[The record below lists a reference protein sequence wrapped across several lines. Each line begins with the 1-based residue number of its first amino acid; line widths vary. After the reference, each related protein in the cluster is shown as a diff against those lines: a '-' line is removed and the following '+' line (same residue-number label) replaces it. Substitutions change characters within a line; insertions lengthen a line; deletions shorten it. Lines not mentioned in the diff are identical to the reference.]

1 MAWFAIAVAVA
12 VGWAAAGD
20 VGRGDAAGGVVFG
33 GQTSQKEPV
42 IVVVNARR
50 TRVVRVVWDWRARC
64 VLGPVAPAGTPP
76 TTAWSDIAER
86 FPINGRGRWSGG
98 FAAGP
103 FTDTVTGVSQ
113 RFTYRLAGVIVA
125 GGARMTGTI
134 RATYTERSAAGLIR
148 TCTSRTIRFTIR
160 D

>member
-1 MAWFAIAVAVA
+1 MGWLTIGLTAM

-33 GQTSQKEPV
+33 GETSQKEPV

-50 TRVVRVVWDWRARC
+50 TRVARVIWDWRAPC
-64 VLGPVAPAGTPP
+64 VLGPAAPAGTPR
-76 TTAWSDIAER
+76 TSAWSDVAER
-86 FPINGRGRWSGG
+86 FAINGRGRWSGG

-113 RFTYRLAGVIVA
+113 RFTYRLAGAIVA

-134 RATYTERSAAGLIR
+134 RVTYTERSSAGVIR
-148 TCTSRTIRFTIR
+148 TCSSGTIRFTIR

>member
-1 MAWFAIAVAVA
+1 MRWFAITVAAA

-64 VLGPVAPAGTPP
+64 VLGPAASAGTPL
-76 TTAWSDIAER
+76 TAAWSDIAER

-113 RFTYRLAGVIVA
+113 RFTYRLAGAIVA
-125 GGARMTGTI
+125 RGARMTGTI
-134 RATYTERSAAGLIR
+134 RATYTEGSAVGVIR
-148 TCTSRTIRFTIR
+148 TCNSGTIRFTIR